1 MTARRNRRGSSGFPP
16 GGPKTALPVRR
27 PPLLYAPG
35 VQVPRFMRRV
45 NRVFTNRLA
54 TPLAGFL
61 PPLALVHHVGRK
73 TGRRH
78 RTPVLAF
85 PVEGGTLTPLPYGI
99 DTDWLLNL
107 RAAGGGEL
115 ESGGRRAAVENPR
128 VLDAEEA
135 MELVPGLLRPP
146 LRLLSLPGF
155 LVLDRAERPLRPRA
169 KKRRARASKRPRPT
183 RAQ

>member
-1 MTARRNRRGSSGFPP
+1 MDSRP
-16 GGPKTALPVRR
+16 GGAKTALPVRQTR
-27 PPLLYAPG
+27 LLYAPG
-35 VQVPRFMRRV
+35 VQVPRFIRRV
-45 NRVFTNRLA
+45 NRAFTNRLA
-54 TPLAGFL
+54 APLAGFL

-85 PVEGGTLTPLPYGI
+85 PVEGGTLTPLPYGT

-107 RAAGGGEL
+107 LAAGGGEL
-115 ESGGRRAAVENPR
+115 ESAGRRAAVENPR

-135 MELVPGLLRPP
+135 MQRVPGLLRGP

-155 LVLDRAERPLRPRA
+155 LVLDRAEGPARPPAKTRRSRA
-169 KKRRARASKRPRPT
+169 PKRSRRTRAR
-183 RAQ
+183 